1 MANLI
6 PLINKNTYK
15 FALFGIAK
23 SGKTCILSALALPR
37 FSNPKGF
44 TCTWIEQVPG
54 HEISTNSA
62 ETISAED
69 PFVLGAS
76 WLKESKE
83 KLKKGDIPKA
93 NSNTDIMRFMFEFGS
108 KENGSIS
115 VELIDYSGELLVAQS
130 ADLAIKLKQIMRD
143 CDGLL
148 VLAEVPKP
156 DSESGD
162 LAYGLD
168 DLSKAFATL
177 AKERDSGPKQEWP
190 IALLFNKWDRRLDG
204 KEAVTNIGQEEIDN
218 FLSESPEPPHKS
230 LVDKITNFIGNE
242 NIHCFPV
249 SAFGSHNINQD
260 GKEVPKTH
268 GQMLKTIN
276 LEDGFIW
283 LAERSDTL
291 KVKMLLEASEK
302 TSWWMTQQLI
312 IGARPD
318 FNPAESSAIKNW
330 FCGISALKGI
340 SATWN
345 ISHKFRAES
354 VIRKKVNTIL
364 ATFAFKALAQ
374 LASCVLIII
383 LSAEFLEIGYDGVM
397 YREIIARRENPAVD
411 ENILVKDEEW
421 LTSYYVSPTYRHF
434 LSRIFVLTKN
444 QAKTKSI
451 EWANKREEQAY
462 VKINKAIEEKDTPNV
477 ISYIEEYIKVFPNG
491 KYSTEVSVI
500 IGRLITVE
508 GNKKNENYL
517 RSLETEINSFKVSK
531 EASQEKL
538 KSLHDNIYNLP
549 FSPAT
554 ESAEIRQNVLREIIV
569 KKQIEITVLIANEE
583 LADFKQKYN
592 ELISKDMILDSARLL
607 VSRQKPDIEM
617 LKDDFRSKAPNI
629 ILKIAKIDLNN
640 KNYDM
645 ARKKVNEIQDA
656 NVLELLTLEQ
666 INYVRMIDPE
676 INKAE
681 DKYLYDQF
689 KKYMSKDTLENYI
702 IKAPLKIM
710 GKEVNEYKSYLGKL
724 MGEVEV
730 SIDCSRIDWGSNFYS
745 YRYYY
750 KNDIEIF
757 ANGKKII
764 STNQIDSKPDT
775 SSVSLGNA
783 KTKISLDKNIELR
796 INITTSYG
804 TFWASKMDGG
814 KGTWTGTVSE
824 LQASKT
830 IDLVPDD
837 NAFRNKATI
846 VLNGIPMAPSLP
858 DWKDN

>member
-291 KVKMLLEASEK
+291 KVK
-302 TSWWMTQQLI
+302 
-312 IGARPD
+312 
-318 FNPAESSAIKNW
+318 
-330 FCGISALKGI
+330 
-340 SATWN
+340 
-345 ISHKFRAES
+345 
-354 VIRKKVNTIL
+354 
-364 ATFAFKALAQ
+364 
-374 LASCVLIII
+374 VL
-383 LSAEFLEIGYDGVM
+383 
-397 YREIIARRENPAVD
+397 
-411 ENILVKDEEW
+411 
-421 LTSYYVSPTYRHF
+421 
-434 LSRIFVLTKN
+434 
-444 QAKTKSI
+444 Q
-451 EWANKREEQAY
+451 
-462 VKINKAIEEKDTPNV
+462 
-477 ISYIEEYIKVFPNG
+477 
-491 KYSTEVSVI
+491 
-500 IGRLITVE
+500 
-508 GNKKNENYL
+508 
-517 RSLETEINSFKVSK
+517 
-531 EASQEKL
+531 
-538 KSLHDNIYNLP
+538 
-549 FSPAT
+549 
-554 ESAEIRQNVLREIIV
+554 
-569 KKQIEITVLIANEE
+569 
-583 LADFKQKYN
+583 
-592 ELISKDMILDSARLL
+592 
-607 VSRQKPDIEM
+607 
-617 LKDDFRSKAPNI
+617 
-629 ILKIAKIDLNN
+629 LKIGSVV
-640 KNYDM
+640 Y
-645 ARKKVNEIQDA
+645 
-656 NVLELLTLEQ
+656 
-666 INYVRMIDPE
+666 
-676 INKAE
+676 
-681 DKYLYDQF
+681 
-689 KKYMSKDTLENYI
+689 
-702 IKAPLKIM
+702 PL
-710 GKEVNEYKSYLGKL
+710 
-724 MGEVEV
+724 
-730 SIDCSRIDWGSNFYS
+730 
-745 YRYYY
+745 
-750 KNDIEIF
+750 
-757 ANGKKII
+757 
-764 STNQIDSKPDT
+764 
-775 SSVSLGNA
+775 
-783 KTKISLDKNIELR
+783 
-796 INITTSYG
+796 
-804 TFWASKMDGG
+804 
-814 KGTWTGTVSE
+814 
-824 LQASKT
+824 
-830 IDLVPDD
+830 
-837 NAFRNKATI
+837 
-846 VLNGIPMAPSLP
+846 
-858 DWKDN
+858 